1 MDQLMVDSNILSKK
15 YSDLNL
21 IAENKREEY
30 LSAVPFPNIVFDDFF
45 DSDFLKT
52 VVENFPNLEKINS
65 SQKYI
70 NKNEVKFANNDY
82 KNFPN
87 SIKLLFDFMNSNIFL
102 KFLQKITSIEEKL
115 VVDEELNGGGLHQ
128 IKAGGM
134 LKIHTDFNRHPT
146 LALDRRVNILIY
158 LNINWDQTYGG
169 DLELWDKKMKF
180 CGKKILPIFNRM
192 VIFST
197 NDFSNHGHP
206 EPIKCPDDISRK
218 SIALYY
224 FSKGRPASE
233 LDSKNI
239 KNKTYFKN
247 RFGFNNET
255 SNKNEKVKNYLRK
268 FRFYQYLKNFEK
280 KYLRKKK
287 N

>member
-1 MDQLMVDSNILSKK
+1 MVDSNILSKK

-30 LSAVPFPNIVFDDFF
+30 LSAGPFPNIVFDDFF

-169 DLELWDKKMKF
+169 DLELWDKEMKF

-206 EPIKCPDDISRK
+206 EPIKCPHDISRK

>member
-1 MDQLMVDSNILSKK
+1 MFDSNILSKK

-21 IAENKREEY
+21 IAEKKKEEY
-30 LSAVPFPNIVFDDFF
+30 LNADPFPNIVFDDFF
-45 DSDFLKT
+45 NNDFLKT

-87 SIKLLFDFMNSNIFL
+87 SIKLLFDFMNSSIFL
-102 KFLQKITSIEEKL
+102 EFLQKITSIEEKL
-115 VVDEELNGGGLHQ
+115 VIDEELNGGGLHQ
-128 IKAGGM
+128 IKTGGM

-158 LNINWDQTYGG
+158 LNINWDQAYGG
-169 DLELWDKKMKF
+169 DLELWDEEMKF

-224 FSKGRPASE
+224 FSEGRPASE
-233 LDSKNI
+233 LDSKNT

-280 KYLRKKK
+280 KYLKKK
-287 N
+287 NN

>member
-1 MDQLMVDSNILSKK
+1 MVDSNILSKK

-169 DLELWDKKMKF
+169 DLELWDKEMKF

>member
-1 MDQLMVDSNILSKK
+1 MFDSNILSKK

-21 IAENKREEY
+21 VAEKKKEEY
-30 LSAVPFPNIVFDDFF
+30 LSAGPFPNIVFDDFF
-45 DSDFLKT
+45 NNDFLKT

-102 KFLQKITSIEEKL
+102 EFLQKITSIKEKL
-115 VVDEELNGGGLHQ
+115 VIDEELNGGGLHQ

-158 LNINWDQTYGG
+158 LNINWDQAYGG
-169 DLELWDKKMKF
+169 DLELWDEEMKF

-224 FSKGRPASE
+224 FSEGRPASE
-233 LDSKNI
+233 LDSKNT

-247 RFGFNNET
+247 RYGFNNET

-280 KYLRKKK
+280 KYLRKK
-287 N
+287 ND

>member
-1 MDQLMVDSNILSKK
+1 MFDSNILSKK

-21 IAENKREEY
+21 IAEKKKEEY
-30 LSAVPFPNIVFDDFF
+30 LNADPFPNIVFDDFF
-45 DSDFLKT
+45 NNDFLKT

-87 SIKLLFDFMNSNIFL
+87 SIKLLFDFMNSSIFL
-102 KFLQKITSIEEKL
+102 EFLQKITSIEEKL
-115 VVDEELNGGGLHQ
+115 VIDEELNGGGLHQ
-128 IKAGGM
+128 IKTGGM

-158 LNINWDQTYGG
+158 LNINWDQAYGG
-169 DLELWDKKMKF
+169 DLELWDEEMKF

-224 FSKGRPASE
+224 FSEGRPASE
-233 LDSKNI
+233 LDSKNT

-280 KYLRKKK
+280 KYLRKK
-287 N
+287 NN

>member
-1 MDQLMVDSNILSKK
+1 MFDSNILSKK

-21 IAENKREEY
+21 IAEKKKEEY
-30 LSAVPFPNIVFDDFF
+30 LNADPFPNIVFDDFF
-45 DSDFLKT
+45 NNDFLKT

-65 SQKYI
+65 SEKYI

-87 SIKLLFDFMNSNIFL
+87 SIKLLFDFMNSSIFL
-102 KFLQKITSIEEKL
+102 EFLQKITSIEEKL
-115 VVDEELNGGGLHQ
+115 VIDEELNGGGLHQ
-128 IKAGGM
+128 IKTGGM

-169 DLELWDKKMKF
+169 DLELWDEEMKF

-224 FSKGRPASE
+224 FSEGRPASE
-233 LDSKNI
+233 LDSKNT

-247 RFGFNNET
+247 RYGFNNET

-280 KYLRKKK
+280 KYLRKK
-287 N
+287 NN

>member
-1 MDQLMVDSNILSKK
+1 MFDSNILSKK

-21 IAENKREEY
+21 IAEKKKEEY
-30 LSAVPFPNIVFDDFF
+30 LNADPFPNIVFDDFF
-45 DSDFLKT
+45 NNDFLKT

-87 SIKLLFDFMNSNIFL
+87 SIKLLFDFMNSSIFL
-102 KFLQKITSIEEKL
+102 EFLQKITSIEEKL
-115 VVDEELNGGGLHQ
+115 VIDEELNGGGLHQ
-128 IKAGGM
+128 IKTGGM

-158 LNINWDQTYGG
+158 LNINWDQAYGG
-169 DLELWDKKMKF
+169 DLELWDEEMKF

-224 FSKGRPASE
+224 FSEGRPASE
-233 LDSKNI
+233 LDSKNT

>member
-1 MDQLMVDSNILSKK
+1 MFDSNILSKK

-21 IAENKREEY
+21 VAEKKKEEY
-30 LSAVPFPNIVFDDFF
+30 LSAGPFPNIVFDDFF
-45 DSDFLKT
+45 NNDFLKT

-102 KFLQKITSIEEKL
+102 EFLQKITSIKEKL
-115 VVDEELNGGGLHQ
+115 VIDEELNGGGLHQ

-158 LNINWDQTYGG
+158 LNINWDQAYGG
-169 DLELWDKKMKF
+169 DLELWDKEMKF

-206 EPIKCPDDISRK
+206 EPTKCPNDVSRK

-247 RFGFNNET
+247 RFGYNNET
-255 SNKNEKVKNYLRK
+255 NNKNEKVRNYFRK
-268 FRFYQYLKNFEK
+268 FRVYQYLKNFEK

>member
-1 MDQLMVDSNILSKK
+1 MFDSNILSKK

-21 IAENKREEY
+21 VAEKKKEEY
-30 LSAVPFPNIVFDDFF
+30 LSAGPFPNIVFDDFF
-45 DSDFLKT
+45 NNDFLKT

-87 SIKLLFDFMNSNIFL
+87 SIKLLFDFMNSSIFL
-102 KFLQKITSIEEKL
+102 EFLQKITSIEEKL
-115 VVDEELNGGGLHQ
+115 VIDEELNGGGLHQ
-128 IKAGGM
+128 IKTGGM

-158 LNINWDQTYGG
+158 LNINWDQAYGG
-169 DLELWDKKMKF
+169 DLELWDEEMKF

-224 FSKGRPASE
+224 FSEGRPASE
-233 LDSKNI
+233 LDSKNT

-247 RFGFNNET
+247 RYGFNNET

-280 KYLRKKK
+280 KYLRKK
-287 N
+287 NN

>member
-1 MDQLMVDSNILSKK
+1 MFDSNILSKK

-21 IAENKREEY
+21 IAEQKKEEY
-30 LSAVPFPNIVFDDFF
+30 LNADPFPNIVIDDFF
-45 DSDFLKT
+45 NNDFLKT

-87 SIKLLFDFMNSNIFL
+87 SIKLLFDFMNSSIFL
-102 KFLQKITSIEEKL
+102 EFLKKITSIEEKL
-115 VVDEELNGGGLHQ
+115 VIDEELNGGGLHQ
-128 IKAGGM
+128 IKTGGM

-169 DLELWDKKMKF
+169 DLELWDKEMKF

-206 EPIKCPDDISRK
+206 EPIKCPHDISRK

-280 KYLRKKK
+280 KYLRKK
-287 N
+287 NN